1 MMDRVRPW
9 PVGHKSF
16 SVSHSEPGVATDR
29 QSVFVSLLRL
39 RYQLLFGLLLASLI
53 PLLLRTQG
61 DLAAIWDSSSDR
73 NTLLGT
79 AFAVIGGILILRQ
92 LNRFPGVNDT
102 YYVLPSFVASY
113 AIVLL
118 TFFLFR
124 LDYSRFQ
131 FIVSF
136 ATACVWFFAA
146 FLVARRHEIL
156 RLAVLPGIELRE
168 RGKVE
173 RVHWLKLD
181 APALPT
187 RQLHGVIADL
197 RVDLS
202 DDWERFIAD
211 CALKGIPVFHVK
223 QAMESLTGR
232 VEIEHLSEN
241 TLGTLIP
248 NRVYLHVKDL
258 IDWLAAFL
266 LLPIVLPF
274 LFVIGVL
281 IRLESK
287 GPAIFRQTRT
297 GYRGQPFTVYKL
309 RTMIS
314 AEEAAE
320 KAREAAITRDND
332 PRITRFGRFLRR
344 TRIDELPQIFNIL
357 RGEMSWI
364 GPRPEARVLS
374 DWFEGAL
381 PFYRYRYIVRP
392 GITGWAQIN
401 QGHVATDHEVLEK
414 LHYDFFYIKHFSL
427 WLDVLILFRTVATVL
442 TGRGAK

>member
-1 MMDRVRPW
+1 MVDPVRTWPIGEKPVSVRRTEKGRHADR
-9 PVGHKSF
+9 S
-16 SVSHSEPGVATDR
+16 SI
-29 QSVFVSLLRL
+29 FVSLLRL
-39 RYQLLFGLLLASLI
+39 RYQLLFGLLLTSVV
-53 PLLLRTQG
+53 PLLLRSQG
-61 DLAAIWDSSSDR
+61 DLAQIWASPSGR

-79 AFAVIGGILILRQ
+79 AFAVVGGVLILRQ
-92 LNRFPGVNDT
+92 INRFPGVNDT

-113 AIVLL
+113 AVVLIG
-118 TFFLFR
+118 FFLFR

-131 FIVSF
+131 FVVSF
-136 ATACVWFFAA
+136 AIACVWYFVA
-146 FLVARRHEIL
+146 FLVARRHELL
-156 RLAVLPGIELRE
+156 RLAVLPGIELRD
-168 RGKVE
+168 RGRVE
-173 RVHWLKLD
+173 RVHWLKLE
-181 APALPT
+181 APQIPQ
-187 RQLHGVIADL
+187 RQIHGVIADL

-211 CALKGIPVFHVK
+211 CALRGIPVFHVK

-248 NRVYLHVKDL
+248 NRVYLHMKDL
-258 IDWLAAFL
+258 IDWLVAFL
-266 LLPIVLPF
+266 LLPILLPF
-274 LFVIGVL
+274 LFVVGLL

-332 PRITRFGRFLRR
+332 PRITRLGRFLRR

-364 GPRPEARVLS
+364 GPRPEAKVLS

-381 PFYRYRYIVRP
+381 PFYRYRYVVRP

-427 WLDVLILFRTVATVL
+427 WLDVLVLFRTIGTVL